1 MQARICNVPFIM
13 GVREYTMQ
21 ARIGKVSFILGVR
34 DYTKQ
39 ARIGKYPLYWVSGN
53 TPCRPG

>member
-1 MQARICNVPFIM
+1 MQARIGKVPFIM

-21 ARIGKVSFILGVR
+21 ARIGKVPFILGVR